1 MVEETPPAIAM
12 PYNLGNLIYDESV
25 LTSRMDIT
33 GLELIANTSSLL
45 SDSSL
50 TKFPLVSFA
59 HENRSYSNYRVPQN
73 GISILTQNDNVK
85 KGETNALPGVTDN
98 GRCFAAGD
106 AKYQGTRADDLK
118 LFCDSQSVDASS
130 QLVVTNDTAGIC
142 SEQCTALDTQSG
154 TSSTTVATSTCSHQS
169 IKKSYSWDPTIASE
183 IIEDIVS
190 GIANNG
196 VAVVKD
202 SSRPMP
208 PSLLEVSEKMKIGGH
223 NVFGLDTVPLWGFSS
238 VRGRRPEME
247 DAVAA
252 LPRFLKIPRQM
263 LMDGPIS
270 NSLNQ
275 YLSAD
280 LFGVYDGHGGSQVAN
295 YCRDRLHL
303 ALAEAVTIER
313 EDLLTGNVACNWK
326 ERWERAL
333 LSCFQKVDNEV
344 GGTGTSGAYD
354 PSLVEPIAP
363 GAVGSTAVVGIICPS
378 HIIVANCGDSR
389 AVLCRG
395 KLAMPLSV
403 DHKPNREDEYERIEA
418 AGGKVIDW
426 DGYRVSGVLGMSR
439 SIGDRY
445 LSPFVIPDPEMTFV
459 PRSKED
465 ECLILASDGLWD
477 VMTNEEVCEVA
488 RRRILLW
495 HKKNGPSLPQDRG
508 EGIDPAAQD
517 AADCLSRL
525 ALQRGSKDNISVIV
539 VDLKLVRK
547 FKKKT

>member
-1 MVEETPPAIAM
+1 M

-25 LTSRMDIT
+25 LTTRVDIT

-45 SDSSL
+45 SESSL

-59 HENRSYSNYRVPQN
+59 HESRSYSNYRTPQN
-73 GISILTQNDNVK
+73 GTSILTQNDNVK
-85 KGETNALPGVTDN
+85 KGEANTLPGATDN
-98 GRCFAAGD
+98 GRCFAVGD
-106 AKYQGTRADDLK
+106 AMYQATMADDLK
-118 LFCDSQSVDASS
+118 LFSGSQSVDASS
-130 QLVVTNDTAGIC
+130 QLVSNDTTSVC

-154 TSSTTVATSTCSHQS
+154 TSLITVASTCSHQS

-202 SSRPMP
+202 STRPVP
-208 PSLLEVSEKMKIGGH
+208 SSLLEVSEKMKIDRH
-223 NVFGLDTVPLWGFSS
+223 VFSLYTVPLWGFSS
-238 VRGRRPEME
+238 IRGRRPEME

-252 LPRFLKIPRQM
+252 LPRFFKIPRQM
-263 LMDGPIS
+263 LMDGPVS
-270 NSLNQ
+270 NALNQ
-275 YLSAD
+275 CLSAD
-280 LFGVYDGHGGSQVAN
+280 LFGVYDGHGGSQVAD

-303 ALAEAVTIER
+303 ALAEVLNVER
-313 EDLLTGNVACNWK
+313 EDLLTGNGACNWK
-326 ERWERAL
+326 ERWERVL
-333 LSCFQKVDNEV
+333 LSCFHKVDNEV
-344 GGTGTSGAYD
+344 GGMGTSGANE
-354 PSLVEPIAP
+354 PSLVPIAP
-363 GAVGSTAVVGIICPS
+363 EAVGSTAVVGIICPS

-389 AVLCRG
+389 AVLCRA
-395 KLAMPLSV
+395 KVAVPLSI

-426 DGYRVSGVLGMSR
+426 GGYRVSGVLGMSR

-445 LSPFVIPDPEMTFV
+445 LRPYVIADPEMTFV
-459 PRSKED
+459 PRSRED

-495 HKKNGPSLPQDRG
+495 HKKNGPSLANERG
-508 EGIDPAAQD
+508 ERIDPAAQD
-517 AADCLSRL
+517 AADYLSRL

-539 VDLKLVRK
+539 VDLKPVRK
-547 FKKKT
+547 FKKKTT